1 MSQHLAR
8 ARTPKNWPI
17 KRKETKWIT
26 RVNPGP
32 HSLDRCINLNLLLKE
47 FLKYAKTTR
56 EVRRILNQGIILI
69 DKKPRKDPGFPVGL
83 MDLIEVTKTKESYR
97 LILDENLKFKLIP
110 VHGKNQSLKPCKII
124 GKTTLKGKKTQ
135 INLFDGRN
143 IFSDDKALNVGD
155 TVILDLTTNKVHDH
169 IKFEKDAHIYLLK
182 GKNAGTIGVLK
193 EIYKEKNMI
202 KPRILVEAKKEKIET
217 LKDYAFVIN
226 DSILEN
232 GTKHNE
238 ADQSK

>member
-56 EVRRILNQGIILI
+56 EVRRILNQGILLI

-97 LILDENLKFKLIP
+97 LILDENLK
-110 VHGKNQSLKPCKII
+110 
-124 GKTTLKGKKTQ
+124 
-135 INLFDGRN
+135 
-143 IFSDDKALNVGD
+143 
-155 TVILDLTTNKVHDH
+155 
-169 IKFEKDAHIYLLK
+169 
-182 GKNAGTIGVLK
+182 
-193 EIYKEKNMI
+193 
-202 KPRILVEAKKEKIET
+202 
-217 LKDYAFVIN
+217 
-226 DSILEN
+226 
-232 GTKHNE
+232 
-238 ADQSK
+238 